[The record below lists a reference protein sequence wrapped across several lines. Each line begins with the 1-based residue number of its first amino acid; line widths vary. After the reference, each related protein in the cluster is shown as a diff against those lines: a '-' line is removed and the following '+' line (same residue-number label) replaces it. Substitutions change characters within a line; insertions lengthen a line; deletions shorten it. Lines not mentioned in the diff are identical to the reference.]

1 MLICA
6 FHIPIKNKYYLHMKE
21 PKKCIIVDD
30 EPAAHY
36 VLANY
41 IKQNPQ
47 LELVSQCYN
56 GIEAM
61 DYLRE
66 NKVDLMFLDINMPE
80 ITGMELLKI
89 IPTHPKTIL
98 TTAYS
103 EFALE
108 SYDYSVIDYL
118 LKPIYF
124 PRFLKAVERFF
135 TTENIKIKTEEE
147 VLLVN
152 VKVDGY
158 FMDIELNQLLFAQ
171 SFGNYVKLH
180 TLKRTYLASITTTE
194 LEKCLPE
201 KNFMRIHKSY
211 IVALDKIEATEK
223 DFLIIK
229 KERLPIGI
237 TYKRELSDRLKTQI
251 IL

>member
-1 MLICA
+1 MREA
-6 FHIPIKNKYYLHMKE
+6 
-21 PKKCIIVDD
+21 KKCIIVDD

-47 LELVSQCYN
+47 LELVFQGYN

-61 DYLRE
+61 NYLRE
-66 NKVDLMFLDINMPE
+66 NTVDLMFLDINMPE
-80 ITGMELLKI
+80 ISGMELLKI
-89 IPTHPKTIL
+89 LPTHPKTIL

-108 SYDYSVIDYL
+108 SYDYGVIDYL

-124 PRFLKAVERFF
+124 PRFLKAIDRFF
-135 TTENIKIKTEEE
+135 ATENGKQKAEEAINS
-147 VLLVN
+147 VN

-158 FMDIELNQLLFAQ
+158 LMNIELDQLLFAQ

-180 TLKRTYLASITTTE
+180 TTKRTYLASITTTE
-194 LEKCLPE
+194 FEKCLPE
-201 KNFMRIHKSY
+201 KSFMRIHKSY
-211 IVALDKIEATEK
+211 IVALDKIEVTEK
-223 DFLIIK
+223 DFVIIK
-229 KERLPIGI
+229 NERIPIGI
-237 TYKRELSDRLKTQI
+237 TYKRELTDRLKKV
-251 IL
+251 

>member
-1 MLICA
+1 
-6 FHIPIKNKYYLHMKE
+6 MKE
-21 PKKCIIVDD
+21 SKKCIIVDD

-47 LELVSQCYN
+47 LELVFQGYN

-80 ITGMELLKI
+80 ISGMELLKI

-108 SYDYSVIDYL
+108 SYDYGVIDYL

-124 PRFLKAVERFF
+124 PRFLKAIERFF
-135 TTENIKIKTEEE
+135 STEIIKPEPEE
-147 VLLVN
+147 VIPDTISL
-152 VKVDGY
+152 KIDGY
-158 FMDIELNQLLFAQ
+158 LIDIELNQLLYAQ

-180 TLKRTYLASITTTE
+180 TIKRTYLASVTTIE

-211 IVALDKIEATEK
+211 IVALDKIEESDK
-223 DFLIIK
+223 DFVLIK
-229 KERLPIGI
+229 KEKLPIGI
-237 TYKRELSDRLKTQI
+237 TYRRELTDHLKNKNNV
-251 IL
+251 

>member
-1 MLICA
+1 MR
-6 FHIPIKNKYYLHMKE
+6 E

-47 LELVSQCYN
+47 LELVFQGYN

-80 ITGMELLKI
+80 ISGMELLKI

-103 EFALE
+103 EYALE
-108 SYDYSVIDYL
+108 SYDYGVIDYL

-124 PRFLKAVERFF
+124 PRFLKAIDRFF
-135 TTENIKIKTEEE
+135 LAENVKSKEEE
-147 VLLVN
+147 IEINTVN

-158 FMDIELNQLLFAQ
+158 FIDIALDQLLFAQ

-180 TLKRTYLASITTTE
+180 TTKRIYLASITTSE
-194 LEKCLPE
+194 FEKCLPE
-201 KNFMRIHKSY
+201 KNFVRIHKSY
-211 IVALDKIEATEK
+211 IVALDKIEAVEK
-223 DFLIIK
+223 DFVIIK
-229 KERLPIGI
+229 KEKLPVGI
-237 TYKRELSDRLKTQI
+237 TYKRELSDRIKKENE
-251 IL
+251 

>member
-1 MLICA
+1 MR
-6 FHIPIKNKYYLHMKE
+6 E
-21 PKKCIIVDD
+21 TKKCIIVDD

-47 LELVSQCYN
+47 LELVFQGYN

-61 DYLRE
+61 NYLRE
-66 NKVDLMFLDINMPE
+66 NPVDLMFLDINMPE
-80 ITGMELLKI
+80 ISGMELLKI
-89 IPTHPKTIL
+89 LPTHPKTIL

-108 SYDYSVIDYL
+108 SYDYGVIDYL

-124 PRFLKAVERFF
+124 PRFLKAIDRFF
-135 TTENIKIKTEEE
+135 ATESVKQKTEETINS
-147 VLLVN
+147 VS

-158 FMDIELNQLLFAQ
+158 LMDIELDQLLFAQ

-180 TLKRTYLASITTTE
+180 TTKRTYLASITTTE
-194 LEKCLPE
+194 FEKCLPE
-201 KNFMRIHKSY
+201 KSFMRIHKSY
-211 IVALDKIEATEK
+211 IVALDKIDSTEK
-223 DFLIIK
+223 DFVVIK
-229 KERLPIGI
+229 KERIPIGI
-237 TYKRELSDRLKTQI
+237 TYKRELTDRLKK
-251 IL
+251 LEL

>member
-1 MLICA
+1 MR
-6 FHIPIKNKYYLHMKE
+6 E
-21 PKKCIIVDD
+21 SKKCIIVDD

-41 IKQNPQ
+41 IKQNPN
-47 LELVSQCYN
+47 LELVFQAYN

-80 ITGMELLKI
+80 ISGMELLKI
-89 IPTHPKTIL
+89 LQVHPKTIL

-108 SYDYSVIDYL
+108 SYDYGVIDYL

-124 PRFLKAVERFF
+124 PRFLKAVDRFF
-135 TTENIKIKTEEE
+135 SNENTAQKEEE
-147 VLLVN
+147 IVN
-152 VKVDGY
+152 SVSVKVDGY
-158 FMDIELNQLLFAQ
+158 FVDIELDQLLFAQ

-180 TLKRTYLASITTTE
+180 TIKRTYLASITTTE
-194 LEKCLPE
+194 FEKCLPE

-211 IVALDKIEATEK
+211 IVALDKIEETEK
-223 DFLIIK
+223 DFIVIK
-229 KERLPIGI
+229 KEKLPIGI
-237 TYKRELSDRLKTQI
+237 TYRRELIERLKKFD
-251 IL
+251 L

>member
-1 MLICA
+1 
-6 FHIPIKNKYYLHMKE
+6 MKE

-47 LELVSQCYN
+47 LELVSKCYN

-61 DYLRE
+61 EYLRE

-80 ITGMELLKI
+80 ISGMELLKI
-89 IPTHPKTIL
+89 LPTHPKTIL

-108 SYDYSVIDYL
+108 SYDYGVIDYL

-124 PRFLKAVERFF
+124 PRFLKAIDRFF
-135 TTENIKIKTEEE
+135 STENAVAKEEE
-147 VLLVN
+147 PTPN
-152 VKVDGY
+152 SISVKIDGHLI
-158 FMDIELNQLLFAQ
+158 DIELDQILFAQ

-180 TLKRTYLASITTTE
+180 TIKRTYLASITTTE

-211 IVALDKIEATEK
+211 IVAIDKIEDADK
-223 DFLIIK
+223 DFVLIK
-229 KERLPIGI
+229 KEKLPIGI
-237 TYKRELSDRLKTQI
+237 TYKRELTDRLKHKD
-251 IL
+251 

>member
-1 MLICA
+1 
-6 FHIPIKNKYYLHMKE
+6 MKD

-47 LELVSQCYN
+47 LELVFQGYN

-80 ITGMELLKI
+80 ISGMELLKI
-89 IPTHPKTIL
+89 IPNHPKTIL

-108 SYDYSVIDYL
+108 SYDYGVIDYL

-124 PRFLKAVERFF
+124 PRFLKAVDRFF
-135 TTENIKIKTEEE
+135 STENIKTKEEE
-147 VLLVN
+147 VVVDKVS

-158 FMDIELNQLLFAQ
+158 FIDIELDQLLYAQ

-180 TLKRTYLASITTTE
+180 TIKRTYLGSITTTE

-201 KNFMRIHKSY
+201 KNFIRIHKSY
-211 IVALDKIEATEK
+211 IVSLDKIDATEK
-223 DFLIIK
+223 DFVIIK
-229 KERLPIGI
+229 NEKLPVGI
-237 TYKRELSDRLKTQI
+237 TYKRELTDRLKK
-251 IL
+251 

>member
-1 MLICA
+1 MR
-6 FHIPIKNKYYLHMKE
+6 E

-47 LELVSQCYN
+47 LELVFQGYN
-56 GIEAM
+56 GIETM

-80 ITGMELLKI
+80 ISGMELLKI
-89 IPTHPKTIL
+89 LPTHPKTIL

-108 SYDYSVIDYL
+108 SYDYGVIDYL

-124 PRFLKAVERFF
+124 PRFLKAIDRFF
-135 TTENIKIKTEEE
+135 ATESVKEKEEE
-147 VLLVN
+147 AIVSSVS

-158 FMDIELNQLLFAQ
+158 FVDIELEQLLYAQ

-180 TLKRTYLASITTTE
+180 TTKKTYLASITTTE

-211 IVALDKIEATEK
+211 IVSLDKIESTEK
-223 DFLIIK
+223 DFVSIK
-229 KERLPIGI
+229 KEKLPIGI
-237 TYKRELSDRLKTQI
+237 TYKRELSDRLKK
-251 IL
+251 

>member
-1 MLICA
+1 MR
-6 FHIPIKNKYYLHMKE
+6 E

-47 LELVSQCYN
+47 LELVFQGFN

-66 NKVDLMFLDINMPE
+66 HPVDLMFLDINMPE
-80 ITGMELLKI
+80 ISGMELLKI
-89 IPTHPKTIL
+89 IPTHPSTIL

-103 EFALE
+103 DYALE
-108 SYDYSVIDYL
+108 SYDYGVIDYL

-124 PRFLKAVERFF
+124 PRFLKAIDRFF
-135 TTENIKIKTEEE
+135 ATENGKAKIEEA
-147 VLLVN
+147 VINSVT

-158 FMDIELNQLLFAQ
+158 FIEIELDQLLFAQ

-180 TLKRTYLASITTTE
+180 TIKRTYLASITTSE

-211 IVALDKIEATEK
+211 IVALDKIEATDK
-223 DFLIIK
+223 DFVVIK
-229 KERLPIGI
+229 NEKLPIGI
-237 TYKRELSDRLKTQI
+237 TYKRELSDRLKK
-251 IL
+251 

>member
-1 MLICA
+1 MRDT
-6 FHIPIKNKYYLHMKE
+6 KR
-21 PKKCIIVDD
+21 CIIIDD

-47 LELVSQCYN
+47 LELVFQGYN

-61 DYLRE
+61 NFLRE
-66 NKVDLMFLDINMPE
+66 NTIDLMFLDINMPE
-80 ITGMELLKI
+80 ISGMELLKI
-89 IPTHPKTIL
+89 LPNPPRTIL

-108 SYDYSVIDYL
+108 SYDYGVIDYL

-124 PRFLKAVERFF
+124 PRFLKAIDRFF
-135 TTENIKIKTEEE
+135 SMDTTKAKEEE
-147 VLLVN
+147 IINSVS

-158 FMDIELNQLLFAQ
+158 FIDIELDQLLFAQ

-180 TLKRTYLASITTTE
+180 TAKRTYLASITTTE

-211 IVALDKIEATEK
+211 IVALDKIEETEK
-223 DFLIIK
+223 DFVVIK
-229 KERLPIGI
+229 QEKLPIGI
-237 TYKRELSDRLKTQI
+237 TYKRELSDRLKK
-251 IL
+251 

>member
-1 MLICA
+1 
-6 FHIPIKNKYYLHMKE
+6 MKE

-47 LELVSQCYN
+47 LELVFQGYN

-61 DYLRE
+61 DYLRD

-80 ITGMELLKI
+80 ISGMELLKI

-108 SYDYSVIDYL
+108 SYDYGVIDYL

-124 PRFLKAVERFF
+124 PRFLKAIDRFF
-135 TTENIKIKTEEE
+135 ATENVKTKEEE
-147 VLLVN
+147 VAVN
-152 VKVDGY
+152 SVSVKVDGY
-158 FMDIELNQLLFAQ
+158 FIDIELDQLLFAQ

-180 TLKRTYLASITTTE
+180 TTKRTYLASITTTE

-201 KNFMRIHKSY
+201 KKFIRIHKSY
-211 IVALDKIEATEK
+211 IVAVDKIEGIDKEVVN
-223 DFLIIK
+223 IK
-229 KERLPIGI
+229 KEKLPIGI
-237 TYKRELSDRLKTQI
+237 TYKRELFDRLKK
-251 IL
+251 

>member
-1 MLICA
+1 MRG
-6 FHIPIKNKYYLHMKE
+6 E
-21 PKKCIIVDD
+21 SKKCIIVDD

-41 IKQNPQ
+41 IKQNPN
-47 LELVSQCYN
+47 LELVFQGYN

-66 NKVDLMFLDINMPE
+66 NRVDLMFLDINMPE
-80 ITGMELLKI
+80 ISGMELLKI
-89 IPTHPKTIL
+89 LQVHPKTIL

-108 SYDYSVIDYL
+108 SYDYGVIDYL

-124 PRFLKAVERFF
+124 PRFLKAIDRFF
-135 TTENIKIKTEEE
+135 LTENTINKEDEIVVNSVSVKI
-147 VLLVN
+147 
-152 VKVDGY
+152 DGY
-158 FMDIELNQLLFAQ
+158 FVDIELDQLLYAQ

-180 TLKRTYLASITTTE
+180 TIKRTYLASITTSE

-211 IVALDKIEATEK
+211 IVALDKIEAAEK
-223 DFLIIK
+223 DFVIIK
-229 KERLPIGI
+229 KEKLPIGI
-237 TYKRELSDRLKTQI
+237 TYRRELTDRLKNKN
-251 IL
+251 

>member
-1 MLICA
+1 
-6 FHIPIKNKYYLHMKE
+6 MKE

-47 LELVSQCYN
+47 LELVFQGYN

-66 NKVDLMFLDINMPE
+66 NPVDLMFLDINMPE
-80 ITGMELLKI
+80 ISGMELLKI

-103 EFALE
+103 EYALE
-108 SYDYSVIDYL
+108 SYDYGVIDYL

-124 PRFLKAVERFF
+124 PRFLKAIDRFF
-135 TTENIKIKTEEE
+135 ATENVKLKAEET
-147 VLLVN
+147 VVN
-152 VKVDGY
+152 SVSVKVDGY
-158 FMDIELNQLLFAQ
+158 FMDIELDQLLFAQ

-180 TLKRTYLASITTTE
+180 TIKRTYLASITTSE
-194 LEKCLPE
+194 FEKCLPE

-211 IVALDKIEATEK
+211 IVALDKIETTDK
-223 DFLIIK
+223 DFVIIK
-229 KERLPIGI
+229 NEKLPVGI
-237 TYKRELSDRLKTQI
+237 TYKRELSDRIKK
-251 IL
+251 

>member
-1 MLICA
+1 
-6 FHIPIKNKYYLHMKE
+6 MKE

-47 LELVSQCYN
+47 LELVFKCYN

-80 ITGMELLKI
+80 ISGMELLKI
-89 IPTHPKTIL
+89 LPNHPKTIL

-108 SYDYSVIDYL
+108 SYEYGVIDYL

-135 TTENIKIKTEEE
+135 STENNIKAEPEDVVNSI
-147 VLLVN
+147 N

-158 FMDIELNQLLFAQ
+158 FIEIELDQLLYAQ

-180 TLKRTYLASITTTE
+180 TIKKTYLASITTTE
-194 LEKCLPE
+194 LEKELPE
-201 KNFMRIHKSY
+201 NFLRIHKSY
-211 IVALDKIEATEK
+211 IVALDKIDDSDK
-223 DFLIIK
+223 DFIFIK
-229 KERLPIGI
+229 KEKLPIGI
-237 TYKRELSDRLKTQI
+237 TYKRELTDRIKNKE
-251 IL
+251 

>member
-1 MLICA
+1 
-6 FHIPIKNKYYLHMKE
+6 MKE

-47 LELVSQCYN
+47 LELVFQCYN
-56 GIEAM
+56 GIEVM

-80 ITGMELLKI
+80 ISGMELLKI
-89 IPTHPKTIL
+89 LPIYPKTIL

-108 SYDYSVIDYL
+108 SYDYGVIDYL

-135 TTENIKIKTEEE
+135 STESIVKSEPEE
-147 VLLVN
+147 VVVN
-152 VKVDGY
+152 SISIKVDGY
-158 FMDIELNQLLFAQ
+158 FIEIELDQLLYAQ

-180 TLKRTYLASITTTE
+180 TVKRTYLASCTTAE
-194 LEKCLPE
+194 LEKELPE
-201 KNFMRIHKSY
+201 KSFMRIHKSY
-211 IVALDKIEATEK
+211 IVALDKIDDSDK
-223 DFLIIK
+223 DFVLIK
-229 KERLPIGI
+229 KEKLPIGI
-237 TYKRELSDRLKTQI
+237 TYKRELTDRLKNKN
-251 IL
+251 

>member
-1 MLICA
+1 MR
-6 FHIPIKNKYYLHMKE
+6 E

-47 LELVSQCYN
+47 LELVFQGYN

-66 NKVDLMFLDINMPE
+66 HPVDLMFLDINMPE
-80 ITGMELLKI
+80 ISGMELLKI

-103 EFALE
+103 EYALE
-108 SYDYSVIDYL
+108 SYDYGVIDYL

-124 PRFLKAVERFF
+124 PRFLKAIDRFF
-135 TTENIKIKTEEE
+135 ATENTKVKTEET
-147 VLLVN
+147 VVNSVN

-158 FMDIELNQLLFAQ
+158 FIDIALDQLLFAQ

-180 TLKRTYLASITTTE
+180 TIKRTYLASITTSE

-201 KNFMRIHKSY
+201 KSFMRIHKSY
-211 IVALDKIEATEK
+211 IVALDKIEATDK
-223 DFLIIK
+223 DFVVIK
-229 KERLPIGI
+229 SEKLPIGI
-237 TYKRELSDRLKTQI
+237 TYKRELSDRLKK
-251 IL
+251 

>member
-1 MLICA
+1 MR
-6 FHIPIKNKYYLHMKE
+6 E
-21 PKKCIIVDD
+21 TKKCIIVDD

-47 LELVSQCYN
+47 LELVFQGYN

-66 NKVDLMFLDINMPE
+66 NTVDLMFLDINMPE
-80 ITGMELLKI
+80 ISGMELLKI
-89 IPTHPKTIL
+89 LPTHPKTIL

-108 SYDYSVIDYL
+108 SYDYGVIDYL

-124 PRFLKAVERFF
+124 PRFLKAIDRFF
-135 TTENIKIKTEEE
+135 ATENVKKAEEAIINS
-147 VLLVN
+147 VS

-158 FMDIELNQLLFAQ
+158 FIEIELDQLLFAQ

-180 TLKRTYLASITTTE
+180 TTKRTYLASITTTE
-194 LEKCLPE
+194 FEKCLPE
-201 KNFMRIHKSY
+201 KSFMRVHKSY
-211 IVALDKIEATEK
+211 IVALDKIDATEK
-223 DFLIIK
+223 DFVVIK
-229 KERLPIGI
+229 NERIPIGI
-237 TYKRELSDRLKTQI
+237 TYKRELSDRLKK
-251 IL
+251 

>member
-1 MLICA
+1 
-6 FHIPIKNKYYLHMKE
+6 MKE

-47 LELVSQCYN
+47 LELVFQGYN

-61 DYLRE
+61 VYLRE
-66 NKVDLMFLDINMPE
+66 NHVDLMFLDINMPE
-80 ITGMELLKI
+80 ISGMELLKI

-108 SYDYSVIDYL
+108 SYDYGVIDYL

-124 PRFLKAVERFF
+124 PRFLKAVDRFF
-135 TTENIKIKTEEE
+135 STESAKAKEEE
-147 VLLVN
+147 VTVN
-152 VKVDGY
+152 SISVKVDGY
-158 FMDIELNQLLFAQ
+158 FMDIELDQLLFAQ

-180 TLKRTYLASITTTE
+180 TIKRTYLASITTTE

-201 KNFMRIHKSY
+201 KSFMRIHKSY
-211 IVALDKIEATEK
+211 IVALDKIDATEK
-223 DFLIIK
+223 DFVILK
-229 KERLPIGI
+229 NEKLPIGI
-237 TYKRELSDRLKTQI
+237 TYKRELSDRLKK
-251 IL
+251 

>member
-1 MLICA
+1 MR
-6 FHIPIKNKYYLHMKE
+6 E

-47 LELVSQCYN
+47 LELVFQGYN

-80 ITGMELLKI
+80 ISGMELLKI

-103 EFALE
+103 EYALE
-108 SYDYSVIDYL
+108 SYDYGVIDYL

-124 PRFLKAVERFF
+124 PRFLKAIDRFF
-135 TTENIKIKTEEE
+135 ATENSKNKEDEMIINT
-147 VLLVN
+147 VN

-158 FMDIELNQLLFAQ
+158 FIDIELDQLLFAQ

-180 TLKRTYLASITTTE
+180 TTKRTYLASITTSE
-194 LEKCLPE
+194 FEKCLPE
-201 KNFMRIHKSY
+201 NFIRIHKSY
-211 IVALDKIEATEK
+211 IVALDKIEAVEK
-223 DFLIIK
+223 DFVIIK
-229 KERLPIGI
+229 KEKLPVGI
-237 TYKRELSDRLKTQI
+237 TYKRELSDRLKK
-251 IL
+251 

>member
-1 MLICA
+1 
-6 FHIPIKNKYYLHMKE
+6 MKE
-21 PKKCIIVDD
+21 TKKCIIVDD

-47 LELVSQCYN
+47 LELVFQGYN

-61 DYLRE
+61 NFLRE
-66 NKVDLMFLDINMPE
+66 NTVDLMFLDINMPE
-80 ITGMELLKI
+80 ISGMELLKI
-89 IPTHPKTIL
+89 LPTHPKTIL

-108 SYDYSVIDYL
+108 SYDYGVIDYL

-124 PRFLKAVERFF
+124 PRFLKAIDRFF
-135 TTENIKIKTEEE
+135 SMETTKSKEEE
-147 VLLVN
+147 IINSVS

-158 FMDIELNQLLFAQ
+158 FIEIELDQLLFAQ
-171 SFGNYVKLH
+171 SFGNYVKLY
-180 TLKRTYLASITTTE
+180 TTKRTYLASITTTE

-201 KNFMRIHKSY
+201 KSFMRIHKSY
-211 IVALDKIEATEK
+211 IVALDKIEETEK
-223 DFLIIK
+223 DFVIIK
-229 KERLPIGI
+229 QEKLPIGI
-237 TYKRELSDRLKTQI
+237 TYKRELSDRLKK
-251 IL
+251 

>member
-1 MLICA
+1 
-6 FHIPIKNKYYLHMKE
+6 MKE

-47 LELVSQCYN
+47 LELVFQAYN

-80 ITGMELLKI
+80 ISGMELLKI
-89 IPTHPKTIL
+89 IPNHPKTIL

-108 SYDYSVIDYL
+108 SYDYGVIDYL

-135 TTENIKIKTEEE
+135 SIEITKTEPEE
-147 VLLVN
+147 AVVN
-152 VKVDGY
+152 SISVKIDGY
-158 FMDIELNQLLFAQ
+158 LTNIELDQLLYAQ
-171 SFGNYVKLH
+171 SFGNYVKMH
-180 TLKRTYLASITTTE
+180 TVKKTYLASITTSE
-194 LEKCLPE
+194 LEKGLPE
-201 KNFMRIHKSY
+201 KNFIRIHKSY
-211 IVALDKIEATEK
+211 IVAIDKIDDADK
-223 DFLIIK
+223 DFVFIK
-229 KERLPIGI
+229 KEKLPIGI
-237 TYKRELSDRLKTQI
+237 TYRRELTDRLKNKI
-251 IL
+251 

>member
-1 MLICA
+1 MR
-6 FHIPIKNKYYLHMKE
+6 E
-21 PKKCIIVDD
+21 SKKCIIVDD

-47 LELVSQCYN
+47 LELVFQGYN

-61 DYLRE
+61 NYLRE
-66 NKVDLMFLDINMPE
+66 NTVDLMFLDINMPE
-80 ITGMELLKI
+80 ISGMELLKI

-103 EFALE
+103 EYALE
-108 SYDYSVIDYL
+108 SYDYGVIDYL

-124 PRFLKAVERFF
+124 PRFLKAVDRFF
-135 TTENIKIKTEEE
+135 ATENAKARVEEA
-147 VLLVN
+147 VVNSVN

-158 FMDIELNQLLFAQ
+158 FMDIELDQLLFAQ

-180 TLKRTYLASITTTE
+180 TIKRTYLASITTSE

-211 IVALDKIEATEK
+211 IVALDKIEGTDK
-223 DFLIIK
+223 DFVIIK
-229 KERLPIGI
+229 NEKLPVGI
-237 TYKRELSDRLKTQI
+237 TYKRELSDRIKK
-251 IL
+251 

>member
-1 MLICA
+1 
-6 FHIPIKNKYYLHMKE
+6 MKD

-47 LELVSQCYN
+47 LELVFQGYN

-66 NKVDLMFLDINMPE
+66 NHVDLMFLDINMPE
-80 ITGMELLKI
+80 ISGMELLKI

-108 SYDYSVIDYL
+108 SYDYGVIDYL

-124 PRFLKAVERFF
+124 PRFLKAVDRFF
-135 TTENIKIKTEEE
+135 STENTKAKEEE
-147 VLLVN
+147 VAVN
-152 VKVDGY
+152 SISVKVDGY
-158 FMDIELNQLLFAQ
+158 FMDIELDQLLFAQ

-180 TLKRTYLASITTTE
+180 TMKRTYLASITTSE

-201 KNFMRIHKSY
+201 KSFMRIHKSY
-211 IVALDKIEATEK
+211 IVALDKIDVTEK
-223 DFLIIK
+223 DFVIIK
-229 KERLPIGI
+229 NEKLPIGI
-237 TYKRELSDRLKTQI
+237 TYKRELSDRLKK
-251 IL
+251 

>member
-1 MLICA
+1 MR
-6 FHIPIKNKYYLHMKE
+6 E
-21 PKKCIIVDD
+21 SKKCIIVDD

-41 IKQNPQ
+41 IKQNPN
-47 LELVSQCYN
+47 LELVFQGYN

-66 NKVDLMFLDINMPE
+66 NRVDLMFLDINMPE
-80 ITGMELLKI
+80 ISGMELLKI
-89 IPTHPKTIL
+89 LQMHPKTIL

-108 SYDYSVIDYL
+108 SYDYGVIDYL

-124 PRFLKAVERFF
+124 PRFLKAVDRFF
-135 TTENIKIKTEEE
+135 LTENTTNKEDEII
-147 VLLVN
+147 VNSVN
-152 VKVDGY
+152 VKIDGY
-158 FMDIELNQLLFAQ
+158 FVDIELDQLLYAQ

-180 TLKRTYLASITTTE
+180 TIKRTYLASITTSE

-211 IVALDKIEATEK
+211 IVALDKIEAAEK
-223 DFLIIK
+223 DFVIIK
-229 KERLPIGI
+229 KEKLPIGI
-237 TYKRELSDRLKTQI
+237 TYRRELTDRLKNKN
-251 IL
+251 

>member
-1 MLICA
+1 
-6 FHIPIKNKYYLHMKE
+6 MKE
-21 PKKCIIVDD
+21 LKKCIIVDD

-41 IKQNPQ
+41 IRQNPQ
-47 LELVSQCYN
+47 LELVFEGYN

-80 ITGMELLKI
+80 ISGMELLKI
-89 IPTHPKTIL
+89 IPNHPKTIL

-108 SYDYSVIDYL
+108 SYDYGVIDYL

-124 PRFLKAVERFF
+124 PRFLKAIDRFF
-135 TTENIKIKTEEE
+135 STENAIKADE
-147 VLLVN
+147 VAINSVS

-158 FMDIELNQLLFAQ
+158 FIDIELDQLLFAQ

-180 TLKRTYLASITTTE
+180 TTKKTYLASITTSE
-194 LEKCLPE
+194 LEKYLPE

-211 IVALDKIEATEK
+211 IVALDKIDVSEK
-223 DFLIIK
+223 DFVIIK
-229 KERLPIGI
+229 DEKLPIGI
-237 TYKRELSDRLKTQI
+237 TYRRELTDRLKNKS

>member
-1 MLICA
+1 MR
-6 FHIPIKNKYYLHMKE
+6 E
-21 PKKCIIVDD
+21 TKKCIIVDD

-47 LELVSQCYN
+47 LELVFQGYN

-66 NKVDLMFLDINMPE
+66 NKIDLMFLDINMPE
-80 ITGMELLKI
+80 ISGMELLKI

-108 SYDYSVIDYL
+108 SYDYGVIDYL

-124 PRFLKAVERFF
+124 PRFLKAIERFF
-135 TTENIKIKTEEE
+135 STEIIKSEPEE
-147 VLLVN
+147 VIPDTVS
-152 VKVDGY
+152 VKIDGY
-158 FMDIELNQLLFAQ
+158 LIDIELDQLLYAQ

-180 TLKRTYLASITTTE
+180 TIKRTFLASITTTE

-211 IVALDKIEATEK
+211 IVALDKIEESEK
-223 DFLIIK
+223 DFVLIK
-229 KERLPIGI
+229 KEKLPIGI
-237 TYKRELSDRLKTQI
+237 TYRRELTDRLKSKNSI
-251 IL
+251 